1 MNTLADEI
9 ARRRTFAIISHPD
22 AGKTTLTEKLLL
34 FGGAI
39 QLAGEVKARGERR
52 LLRSD
57 WTAIERERGIS
68 VSSAVMSFEHEG
80 LAFNLLDT
88 PGHQDFS
95 EDTYRTLTAVD
106 SAIMV
111 LDAAKGIEEQTRKL
125 FEVCRLRD
133 VPILT
138 FVNKLDR
145 EGRDPFDLLDEI
157 EQSLALDV
165 SPASRPIGIGR
176 DFLGTW
182 DLFADALLLFE
193 RGTRERVTE
202 AIRCKGLDDPDLTR
216 RLPKAA
222 LAKLREEIEMARGLC
237 PPFDRDAFLA
247 GHMTPVF
254 FGSALNNFGVR
265 ELLRGIA
272 ALASPPRPQPA
283 QGADGPRRISPE
295 EPQVT
300 GFVFKVQAN
309 IDPQHRDRIAFVR
322 ISSGRFQRGM
332 KLKNI
337 RTARQ
342 MSVQS
347 PVFFLARERNLAEEA
362 WPGDIIGIPNHGSL
376 RIGDTLSEGEA
387 IRVTGIPNF
396 APEILR
402 RVRVDDPMKSKH
414 LRHALEQLAE
424 EGVTRVFKP
433 ATGGD
438 WIIGVVG
445 ALQLDVLTA
454 RLAAEYAL
462 ATRLDGAPYQAARW
476 MDADEP
482 AELERFRRQNPSAS
496 AEDHDGVPVFLAR
509 NAWDLRTTIEE
520 WPGIRF
526 KETREQS

>member
-1 MNTLADEI
+1 MSILTDEI

-39 QLAGEVKARGERR
+39 QLAGEVRARGDRR
-52 LLRSD
+52 RTRSD
-57 WTAIERERGIS
+57 WMAIERERGIS
-68 VSSAVMSFEHEG
+68 VSSAVMTFEHDG
-80 LAFNLLDT
+80 ITFNLLDT

-106 SAIMV
+106 SAVMV
-111 LDAAKGIEEQTRKL
+111 LDAARGIEEQTRKL

-138 FVNKLDR
+138 FINKLDR
-145 EGRDPFDLLDEI
+145 ESRDPFDLLDEI

-165 SPASRPIGIGR
+165 TPASWPIGMGR
-176 DFLGTW
+176 DFLGIY
-182 DLFADALLLFE
+182 DLFADTLLLFE
-193 RGTRERVTE
+193 RSTRDQQALPV
-202 AIRCKGLDDPDLTR
+202 RCRGLDDPELAR
-216 RLPKAA
+216 RLPKPA
-222 LAKLREEIEMARGLC
+222 LAKLREEVEMARGLC
-237 PPFDRDAFLA
+237 PPFDAQAFRA
-247 GHMTPVF
+247 GQMTPVF

-265 ELLRGIA
+265 ELLHGVA
-272 ALASPPRPQPA
+272 ELAPPPRPQPA
-283 QGADGPRRISPE
+283 FGSDGPHPIRPE

-309 IDPQHRDRIAFVR
+309 VDPQHRDRIAFVR
-322 ISSGRFQRGM
+322 LASGRFARGM
-332 KLKNI
+332 KLKNVRNGRVI
-337 RTARQ
+337 
-342 MSVQS
+342 SVPA

-376 RIGDTLSEGEA
+376 RIGDTLTEGAE
-387 IRVTGIPNF
+387 IRVAGIPSF

-433 ATGGD
+433 ASGGD
-438 WIIGVVG
+438 WIVGVVG
-445 ALQLDVLTA
+445 ALQLDVLTT
-454 RLAAEYAL
+454 RLEAEYGL
-462 ATRLDGAPYQAARW
+462 ATRLEGAPYQAARW
-476 MDADEP
+476 LDTDDP
-482 AELERFRRQNPSAS
+482 AEIERFRLKNPSSS

-520 WPGIRF
+520 WPTLRF
-526 KETREQS
+526 KETREQN